1 MLNKIKNN
9 IHIVLF
15 LSFLCILCF
24 PSIVYANTP
33 ESTILNKNI
42 DTSNNYSKQIKH
54 LESHKLEETSNI
66 INSVNISTMITNIRE
81 DIPTV
86 IPYITEDEIELLA
99 RLVFAEAGNQDIIGK
114 RYVVD
119 IVLNRIGSET
129 FPNTIEEVIYQKG
142 QFSTASYLYSSRIQ
156 PTEEDY
162 QIVLEELENIYN
174 TEVIYFRTG
183 YYHSYGTRLFKHGD
197 HYFNKE

>member
-1 MLNKIKNN
+1 MLNKLKNN
-9 IHIVLF
+9 IHIMIF

-24 PSIVYANTP
+24 PSIVYANT
-33 ESTILNKNI
+33 SKFIYVSSI
-42 DTSNNYSKQIKH
+42 YDKQIKY
-54 LESHKLEETSNI
+54 LEPNYQVKEFSNI
-66 INSVNISTMITNIRE
+66 TNSTNISNIVNDIRE

-86 IPYITEDEIELLA
+86 IPYVSEHEIELLA
-99 RLVFAEAGNQDIIGK
+99 RLVFAEAGNQDITGK
-114 RYVVD
+114 RYIVD
-119 IVLNRIGSET
+119 VVLNRIGSET

-142 QFSTASYLYSSRIQ
+142 QFSTASYLYSSRIK

-174 TEVIYFRTG
+174 TEVVYFRTG

-197 HYFNKE
+197 YYFNKE